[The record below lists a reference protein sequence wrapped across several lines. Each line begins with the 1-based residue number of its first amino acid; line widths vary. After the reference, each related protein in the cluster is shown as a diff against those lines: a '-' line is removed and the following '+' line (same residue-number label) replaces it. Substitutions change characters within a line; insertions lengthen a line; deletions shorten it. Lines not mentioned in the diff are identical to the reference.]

1 MASPEDMSESES
13 ESDNNGEVIIRSQKS
28 DRGSGLQTLSII
40 KTHMEEKGQGKK
52 TVWYVINVK
61 VDGET
66 WVVVKRYRQ
75 FEKLHSELSKR
86 YNSKLPLLPI
96 KKIKKFHNHASKYF
110 VEKRRAL
117 LDNYCKKLLLN
128 RQIGQSQEVLTF
140 FSQDVDPH
148 REFEYE
154 VIPMFADNREVSDIS
169 IPKYRKMTDHILYT
183 IDVTNKSTASN
194 WIVLKRFTQFRSMD
208 KKLRKSLTE
217 DVVCRMPKRPKRKS
231 RVWRD
236 HMNAEFVEERRVM
249 MENYLRRILAIER
262 VAHNE
267 HFLAFLGVGTETQ
280 I

>member
-1 MASPEDMSESES
+1 MSDS
-13 ESDNNGEVIIRSQKS
+13 ESDSDNNERVVIRSQKS
-28 DRGSGLQTLSII
+28 DRGTGLQTLSILG
-40 KTHMEEKGQGKK
+40 THVEEKGKGKK
-52 TVWYVINVK
+52 TVYYIVNVK
-61 VDGET
+61 IDGDG

-75 FEKLHSELSKR
+75 FEKLHATLCKR

-96 KKIKKFHNHASKYF
+96 KKIKKIHNHISSYF

-128 RQIGQSQEVLTF
+128 RQVGQSQEVITF
-140 FSQDVDPH
+140 FSQDVDPN
-148 REFEYE
+148 REFQYE
-154 VIPMFADNREVSDIS
+154 IVPVFPNNQEVTDIS

-183 IDVTNKSTASN
+183 IDVTNKSTSAN

>member
-1 MASPEDMSESES
+1 MAEASDS
-13 ESDNNGEVIIRSQKS
+13 ESDSDNAERVVIRSQKS
-28 DRGSGLQTLSII
+28 DRGSGLQTLSILGSHI
-40 KTHMEEKGQGKK
+40 EEKGKGKK
-52 TVWYVINVK
+52 TVWYVVNVK
-61 VDGET
+61 VDGDG

-75 FEKLHSELSKR
+75 FEGLHGKLCKR

-96 KKIKKFHNHASKYF
+96 KKIKKIHNHVSSYF

-140 FSQDVDPH
+140 FSQDVDPN
-148 REFEYE
+148 REFQYE
-154 VIPMFADNREVSDIS
+154 IVPAFPTNQEVSDVS

-183 IDVTNKSTASN
+183 IDVTNKATSSN
-194 WIVLKRFTQFRSMD
+194 WIVLKRFTQFRNMD
-208 KKLRKSLTE
+208 KALRKSITE
-217 DVVCRMPKRPKRKS
+217 DVLDRLPKRPKRKS
-231 RVWRD
+231 KIWRD

-249 MENYLRRILAIER
+249 MENYLRRILCIPQ

-267 HFLAFLGVGTETQ
+267 NFLTFLGVGTETE